1 MVVGTCTGRVIDEEQ
16 ESRRNLV
23 NLVNLVKVFLESM
36 AWAMA
41 GVERQSCS
49 RPHASHHHHLH
60 WVYFSFGAF
69 FQLPLCVSIQ
79 LHHNTKYDQQQKLL
93 KGFYVSFHRYVELEF
108 HIRSW
113 FSHCDWLVGLS
124 RDEKREG
131 GMAGPGFSRLE
142 ASFEDY
148 FHWNKKVSGVWTG
161 WACLWR
167 TWEGRRGEKREPWV
181 DSGEK

>member
-1 MVVGTCTGRVIDEEQ
+1 MTKGGGGEGGWGRKTKLLQAWSLLLDLPTSTCLTVQFSSSPSLSLFLIWGIFPASVVRVHTTASQ
-16 ESRRNLV
+16 Y
-23 NLVNLVKVFLESM
+23 KV
-36 AWAMA
+36 
-41 GVERQSCS
+41 CS
-49 RPHASHHHHLH
+49 
-60 WVYFSFGAF
+60 
-69 FQLPLCVSIQ
+69 
-79 LHHNTKYDQQQKLL
+79 TTKLL